1 MNGLFGGYAII
12 GIIVLVGYVLI
23 SLILGLLLGKLIGK
37 IWMILP
43 FTLLMLG
50 LFYFLDL
57 DQLAYIIIA
66 LSVFITIYYLV
77 KNFKK

>member
-12 GIIVLVGYVLI
+12 GIIVLGGYVLI

-57 DQLAYIIIA
+57 DQLAYIIIT